1 MTVLTR
7 FLTEIECRFGGKNFN
22 WNFLFIDI
30 FVHSRLQPTTKM
42 ASEHKP
48 GGHKLWHAM
57 YMARK
62 LINHG
67 FSHFI

>member
-1 MTVLTR
+1 
-7 FLTEIECRFGGKNFN
+7 
-22 WNFLFIDI
+22 
-30 FVHSRLQPTTKM
+30 M

-62 LINHG
+62 LINYE
-67 FSHFI
+67 FQDEMKKII

>member
-1 MTVLTR
+1 
-7 FLTEIECRFGGKNFN
+7 
-22 WNFLFIDI
+22 
-30 FVHSRLQPTTKM
+30 M

-62 LINHG
+62 LIEHKSPHWIKGKQQRFRFQSLPETNCE
-67 FSHFI
+67 SNCLSLSA

>member
-1 MTVLTR
+1 
-7 FLTEIECRFGGKNFN
+7 
-22 WNFLFIDI
+22 
-30 FVHSRLQPTTKM
+30 M

-62 LINHG
+62 SSIEREIEKLSLPNE
-67 FSHFI
+67 SLFIFPI

>member
-1 MTVLTR
+1 
-7 FLTEIECRFGGKNFN
+7 
-22 WNFLFIDI
+22 
-30 FVHSRLQPTTKM
+30 M

-62 LINHG
+62 LITHKSPRLIKRNSRN
-67 FSHFI
+67 FDLEIS

>member
-1 MTVLTR
+1 
-7 FLTEIECRFGGKNFN
+7 
-22 WNFLFIDI
+22 
-30 FVHSRLQPTTKM
+30 M

-62 LINHG
+62 SFF
-67 FSHFI
+67 FSIEREVLFIGLNNAA